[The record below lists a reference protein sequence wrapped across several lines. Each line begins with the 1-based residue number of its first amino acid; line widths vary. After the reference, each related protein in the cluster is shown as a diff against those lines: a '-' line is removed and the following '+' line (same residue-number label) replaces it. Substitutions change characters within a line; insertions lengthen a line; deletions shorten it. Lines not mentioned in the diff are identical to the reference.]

1 MKKKQVTFSES
12 AREALSNGVTILSN
26 AVGST
31 LGPNGRTVII
41 QQPHGDPSSTKD
53 GVTVAKSIALKDEL
67 ENMGVQLVRQASV
80 KTADQAGDGTS
91 TSTVLAA
98 EIFNAGLEALSEH
111 NSVDIKRGVDLGVKD
126 AVEYLQE
133 MSKEITDESQLEQIA
148 TISANND
155 EEVGKLIATAMDKV
169 GQDGVITIE
178 ESRTGDTYLETVEG
192 MQFSRGYKSP
202 YFVTDNKTMSTTLEK
217 PLIDNKTM
225 STTLEKPLI
234 LITEERLTKAKD
246 LLPLLEACSSQNKSL
261 VIIAD
266 DIDGEA
272 LSTLVVN
279 KMRGI
284 LNVVAV
290 KAPEYGDR
298 KKDALSDIAVLTGG
312 QVITKE
318 KGMRLDRMDMEWLG
332 RARKVTVGKED
343 TTIVDGGGTEES
355 IIERVET
362 IKALI
367 DDSSSPFE
375 IEKLQERLGR
385 LVGGVGVLHVG
396 GHTELE
402 MKEKKDRV
410 EDALHATRAALE
422 EGILPG
428 GGVALVRAQQAL
440 EEKVETMEFSHPDQ
454 RVGYLLLTQCLN
466 TPFKLILNNAF
477 GDKLS
482 IAFKQQSIIEEDNL
496 WYGYNP
502 RTEVFV
508 DMYDAGIIDPAKVT
522 RLALENAASVAGTML
537 TTEAVISNL
546 EQEGQTDNTDNLMLG

>member
-1 MKKKQVTFSES
+1 MKKEVTFSS
-12 AREALSNGVTILSN
+12 LAREQLSKGATVLSK
-26 AVGST
+26 AVGAT

-41 QQPHGDPSSTKD
+41 QQAQGNPTSTKD
-53 GVTVAKSIALKDEL
+53 GVTVAKSIELKEEI
-67 ENMGVQLVRQASV
+67 ENMGVQLVREASV
-80 KTADQAGDGTS
+80 KTADEAGDGTS

-98 EIFNAGLEALSEH
+98 EIFNAGLEALADH
-111 NSVDIKRGVDLGVKD
+111 NSVDIKRGVDLAVKD
-126 AVEYLQE
+126 VIEYLQDLA
-133 MSKEITDESQLEQIA
+133 KEITDESQLEQIA

-155 EEVGKLIATAMDKV
+155 DEVGRLIATAMDKV

-192 MQFSRGYKSP
+192 MQFNRGYKSP
-202 YFVTDNKTMSTTLEK
+202 YFVTDNKSMSTTL
-217 PLIDNKTM
+217 DN
-225 STTLEKPLI
+225 PLI
-234 LITEERLTKAKD
+234 LITEERVTKAKE

-312 QVITKE
+312 QVIVKE
-318 KGMRLDRMDMEWLG
+318 KGMRLDRIHMEWLG
-332 RARKVTVGKED
+332 KARKITVGKDD
-343 TTIVDGGGTEES
+343 TTIVDGRGGEES
-355 IIERVET
+355 IVERVET

-367 DDSSSPFE
+367 DDSVSPFE

-396 GHTELE
+396 GHTEVE

-428 GGVALVRAQQAL
+428 GGVALVRAQKEL
-440 EEKVETMEFSHPDQ
+440 EDKVEFSEFSHPDQ
-454 RVGYLLLTQCLN
+454 KVGYMLLTQCLN

-482 IAFKQQSIIEEDNL
+482 IAYKQQTIIQEDNL

-502 RTEVFV
+502 RTEQFV
-508 DMYDAGIIDPAKVT
+508 DMYDNGIIDPAKVT

-537 TTEAVISNL
+537 TTEAVISNID
-546 EQEGQTDNTDNLMLG
+546 EEDSPGEISPEMLLG

>member
-1 MKKKQVTFSES
+1 MNKKQVTFSES
-12 AREALSNGVTILSN
+12 AREALSSGVDTLSR

-98 EIFNAGLEALSEH
+98 EIFNAGLEALADH

-155 EEVGKLIATAMDKV
+155 DEVGKLIATAMEKV

-178 ESRTGDTYLETVEG
+178 ESRTGETYLETVEG

-202 YFVTDNKTMSTTLEK
+202 YFVT
-217 PLIDNKTM
+217 DNKTM

-298 KKDALSDIAVLTGG
+298 KKEALSDIAVLTGG

-318 KGMRLDRMDMEWLG
+318 KGMRLDRLDMEWLG

-355 IIERVET
+355 IVERVET

-428 GGVALVRAQQAL
+428 GGVALVRAQEAL
-440 EEKVETMEFSHPDQ
+440 EEKVKTIEFSHPDQ

-466 TPFKLILNNAF
+466 TPFILILNNAF

-482 IAFKQQSIIEEDNL
+482 IALKQQTIIKEDNL

-502 RTEVFV
+502 RTEEFV

-546 EQEGQTDNTDNLMLG
+546 EQEEQTDNTDNLMLG